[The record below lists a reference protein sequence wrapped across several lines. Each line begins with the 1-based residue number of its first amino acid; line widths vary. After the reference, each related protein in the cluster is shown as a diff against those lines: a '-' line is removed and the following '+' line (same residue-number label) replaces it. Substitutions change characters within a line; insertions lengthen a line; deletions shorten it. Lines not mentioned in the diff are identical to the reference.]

1 MPISAP
7 LMLTLYDK
15 DTDEVKGEL
24 SCTIIRSRFLKKAL
38 ALQDLQGKEKLTDLE
53 LDSIAGLVCQIF
65 NNKINVE
72 DFWDLTELE
81 EAWAVINSI
90 ISRAANLMGNPP
102 PQG

>member
-7 LMLTLYDK
+7 LKLILYDK
-15 DTDEVKGEL
+15 DTDEIKDEL

-38 ALQDLQGKEKLTDLE
+38 ALQELQGKEKLTDDE

-65 NNKINVE
+65 HNKITVDE
-72 DFWDLTELE
+72 FWDLTELE
-81 EAWAVINSI
+81 EAWTVINSI
-90 ISRAANLMGNPP
+90 VSRAANLMGNPP